1 MEALWVCTLARDG
14 RAQGDTARV
23 HKDLDDKVLGHKM
36 VPGDRVL
43 AHMLLHG
50 TVLGHMRVLDGVE
63 LGHMTVLGG
72 TAQDLDGTVLV
83 GSDHLKKVDPS

>member
-1 MEALWVCTLARDG
+1 MEASWVCTLARDG

-43 AHMLLHG
+43 AHMLLHAM
-50 TVLGHMRVLDGVE
+50 VS
-63 LGHMTVLGG
+63 GHMTVLGG

>member
-43 AHMLLHG
+43 AHMLLHAM
-50 TVLGHMRVLDGVE
+50 VS
-63 LGHMTVLGG
+63 GHMTVLGG
-72 TAQDLDGTVLV
+72 TAQDLYGTVLV
-83 GSDHLKKVDPS
+83 GSDHLKKVDPD

>member
-1 MEALWVCTLARDG
+1 MEAWWVCTLARDG
-14 RAQGDTARV
+14 RA

-36 VPGDRVL
+36 VPDGRVL
-43 AHMLLHG
+43 G
-50 TVLGHMRVLDGVE
+50 TVSGHTRILDGME

-72 TAQDLDGTVLV
+72 TAQDLDGMVLV

>member
-43 AHMLLHG
+43 AHMLLHAM
-50 TVLGHMRVLDGVE
+50 VS
-63 LGHMTVLGG
+63 GHMTVLGG

-83 GSDHLKKVDPS
+83 HSDHLKKVDPS

>member
-14 RAQGDTARV
+14 RGQGDRAGV

-36 VPGDRVL
+36 VPGGRVL
-43 AHMLLHG
+43 AHMPLHG

>member
-36 VPGDRVL
+36 VPGGTVP
-43 AHMLLHG
+43 AHVLLHA
-50 TVLGHMRVLDGVE
+50 TVSGHTRVLDGRE
-63 LGHMTVLGG
+63 LGHMTVLGD

>member
-23 HKDLDDKVLGHKM
+23 HKNLGDKVLG
-36 VPGDRVL
+36 PGGRVL

-50 TVLGHMRVLDGVE
+50 TVLGHMRVLDGIE
-63 LGHMTVLGG
+63 LGYMTVLGG

>member
-1 MEALWVCTLARDG
+1 MEALWVCTPARDG
-14 RAQGDTARV
+14 RVQGDTARV

-43 AHMLLHG
+43 AHMLLHAM
-50 TVLGHMRVLDGVE
+50 VS
-63 LGHMTVLGG
+63 GHMTVLGG
-72 TAQDLDGTVLV
+72 TAQDLDGMVLV

>member
-1 MEALWVCTLARDG
+1 MEALWVCTLAQDG

-36 VPGDRVL
+36 VPEGRVL
-43 AHMLLHG
+43 AQMLLHG
-50 TVLGHMRVLDGVE
+50 TVSGHTRVLGGTE

-72 TAQDLDGTVLV
+72 TAQDLVLV
-83 GSDHLKKVDPS
+83 GSDHLKKVDPG